1 MIRDAFRIYAEANSP
16 NTVKTNTILLQD
28 KFVLGNDQRQLIS
41 FSPIKSIILTD
52 TNGNKNN
59 FEVPSGAL
67 GYNKYLVTDDTGNLT
82 WR

>member
-28 KFVLGNDQRQLIS
+28 KFVLGNGQKQLVS

-52 TNGNKNN
+52 NDGKKNN